1 MRPTHEQPQGLLA
14 MRKENISFHPFPNS
28 LPCVSAKSSIPW
40 RSWYVLIL
48 VTSNGTHKAQVE
60 TVGKHIPGS
69 LAQCTNYT
77 VNPKQFFSAC
87 NTGFLVLPIRD

>member
-1 MRPTHEQPQGLLA
+1 M
-14 MRKENISFHPFPNS
+14 
-28 LPCVSAKSSIPW
+28 
-40 RSWYVLIL
+40 LIL

-87 NTGFLVLPIRD
+87 NTGFLVFPIRD